1 MFAAVILICFL
12 NIGQKCL
19 EAHDTRGPYHTKEAC
34 ELRVVEMI
42 RDVAFIVPQPYEVRY
57 RCQQVA
63 GV

>member
-1 MFAAVILICFL
+1 MFAAVILICSL

-19 EAHDTRGPYHTKEAC
+19 EVRDIRGPYRTEEAC

-63 GV
+63 GI